1 MIDDNGQNGRNRDPG
16 ERGPAVRLIPGLG
29 QSGMGSFPHKVVV
42 ALLIGILFLFL
53 TYVLWQGLRVL
64 LETFAGLLFALFLTT
79 LSNWVSSHTRLRYGW
94 SLAIVVVVLLALAGG
109 AGWLL
114 ESRLTAE
121 MSELTKKL
129 PQSLEA
135 VREYLGQYAWG
146 RLLLERV
153 PETSESTY
161 MGNAFSRLTGMV
173 SGVARFIEAVVVIF
187 FVGIFIAAEP
197 SLYRDG
203 LLHLVPQAGRKRAEE
218 TLTALEF
225 NLRWWL
231 VGQIFLMVAI
241 GATTS
246 LGLWLIGIPLAL
258 MLGLIAGLLEMIP
271 YIGAWLAAV
280 PAALIAL
287 LLSPTQLLM
296 TLGLYL
302 VLHMLE
308 GYVLGPLIQRKAVMI
323 VPALTLIMQVLLSEL
338 WGMLGLFV
346 AAPMAVTVVVLLKM
360 LYVEDTLGD
369 QNVEVPGEPGNTP
382 EPVSQSI

>member
-1 MIDDNGQNGRNRDPG
+1 MTDNNGHNGRNRDSG
-16 ERGPAVRLIPGLG
+16 ERASAARALPGLDP
-29 QSGMGSFPHKVVV
+29 SGMGSFARKVVV

-53 TYVLWQGLRVL
+53 TYVLCEGLRVL
-64 LETFAGLLFALFLTT
+64 LETFSGLLFALFLGA
-79 LSNWVSSHTRLRYGW
+79 LSNWLSSHTRLRYGW

-114 ESRLTAE
+114 ENRLAAE
-121 MSELTKKL
+121 ISELTKKL
-129 PQSLEA
+129 PQSLET

-153 PETSESTY
+153 PQAPASTD

-187 FVGIFIAAEP
+187 FVGIFVAAEP

-203 LLHLVPQAGRKRAEE
+203 LLHLVPQSGRKRAEE

-231 VGQIFLMVAI
+231 VGQICLMVVI

-246 LGLWLIGIPLAL
+246 LGLWLIGVPLAL
-258 MLGLIAGLLEMIP
+258 VLGLIAGLMEMIP
-271 YIGAWLAAV
+271 YIGAWLSAV

-287 LLSPTQLLM
+287 LISPTHLLM
-296 TLGLYL
+296 VLGLYL
-302 VLHMLE
+302 FLHILE
-308 GYVLGPLIQRKAVMI
+308 GYVLGPLIRA
-323 VPALTLIMQVLLSEL
+323 ARLS
-338 WGMLGLFV
+338 
-346 AAPMAVTVVVLLKM
+346 
-360 LYVEDTLGD
+360 
-369 QNVEVPGEPGNTP
+369 
-382 EPVSQSI
+382 